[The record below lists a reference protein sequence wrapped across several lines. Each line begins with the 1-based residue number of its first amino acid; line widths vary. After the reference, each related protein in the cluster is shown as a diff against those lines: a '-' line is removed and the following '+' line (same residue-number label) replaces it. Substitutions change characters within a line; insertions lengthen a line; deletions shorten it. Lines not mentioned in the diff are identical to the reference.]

1 MNAPHTA
8 ARAIAAAVR
17 EGADPHAPAAAALA
31 RVAQVNPGLN
41 ALCHVMPDT
50 RAQAATVGARLAKG
64 EALPLAG
71 VPVVI
76 KDNIWVQGAPVTQ
89 GSRLYADFRAPR
101 DALAVARLRQ
111 AGAVIIGIG
120 ACSEFACKGVTST
133 PLHGVTCHPA
143 DPSLTP
149 GGSSGGPAVAVA
161 SGIAPLAL
169 GTDAGGSSRRPPAHV
184 GIVGFKPGQDV
195 IPSGPGFAD
204 PVPGISVM
212 APMATDVADAALMFR
227 VLANGPQHP
236 ARALATLR
244 ISFAPTMGLPLPLD
258 PAVQSATDAALDAL
272 RATGFQVTQASPDWP
287 PGADPAGV
295 MPLQWAG
302 LAHLFGTRW
311 QAEPG
316 LFDPDIGA
324 QIEAGLRLT
333 GTDTARALQASAAMC
348 TTLRGFLRDHDLILS
363 PTSSALAWPHHLP
376 GPALI
381 AGQPAAPRDHAAF
394 TPQFNHAGLPAL
406 TIPCG
411 APTGLPVGLQI
422 GAGPGQ
428 EATLLAAAEMFEEI
442 FHQAGL
448 WPAQHRA

>member
-1 MNAPHTA
+1 MSAPPTM

-17 EGADPHAPAAAALA
+17 EGMDPHAPAAVALA
-31 RVAQVNPGLN
+31 RVARRNPEIN
-41 ALCHVMPDT
+41 ALCHVMPAT
-50 RAQAATVGARLAKG
+50 EAQAEAVRARLAAG
-64 EALPLAG
+64 EELPLAG

-76 KDNIWVQGAPVTQ
+76 KDNIWVQGAPVSQ
-89 GSRLYADFRAPR
+89 GSRLFADFRAPQ

-111 AGAVIIGIG
+111 AGAVILGIG
-120 ACSEFACKGVTST
+120 SCSEFACKGVTST
-133 PLHGVTCHPA
+133 PLHGVTRHPA
-143 DPSLTP
+143 DPALTP
-149 GGSSGGPAVAVA
+149 GGSSGGPAVAVT
-161 SGIAPLAL
+161 SGMAPLAL

-195 IPSGPGFAD
+195 IPYGPGFAD

-212 APMATDVADAALMFR
+212 APMAADVGDTALMFR
-227 VLANGPQHP
+227 VLADGPLHP
-236 ARALATLR
+236 ARSLATLR
-244 ISFAPTMGLPLPLD
+244 IAAAPTMGLVLPLD
-258 PAVQSATDAALDAL
+258 PAVQAALEAALDAL
-272 RATGFQVTQASPDWP
+272 RAAGLRVTQVSPDWP
-287 PGADPAGV
+287 PGSDPSGV

-302 LAHLFGTRW
+302 LAHLHGARW
-311 QAEPG
+311 RTDPH

-324 QIEAGLRLT
+324 QIEAGLKLT
-333 GTDTARALQASAAMC
+333 GTDTARALQASAAMRAA
-348 TTLRGFLRDHDLILS
+348 LRGFLRDHDLILS

-381 AGQPAAPRDHAAF
+381 ASQPAGPRDHAAF
-394 TPQFNHAGLPAL
+394 TLQFNHAGLPAI

-428 EATLLAAAEMFEEI
+428 EATMLAAATRFEEL